1 MADVMTNQQGTD
13 INEEGLPEERLCN
26 MTEAGEMCP
35 VHGLEECWGATAP
48 AVPVAKELD
57 PMLSRMRT
65 LAGFMVK

>member
-26 MTEAGEMCP
+26 MTEAGESCP
-35 VHGLEECWGATAP
+35 VHGLEECWANTPAMESAP
-48 AVPVAKELD
+48 D
-57 PMLSRMRT
+57 PMMSRLQT